1 LINREGQPSQE
12 REICMI
18 YINKNE
24 KSIYIR
30 CDCGCIGI
38 HLDKIYLED
47 EPVEYILSLSAN
59 AFYEQQGRFNNF
71 KRKIKMIWHILWHG
85 TYRFAEICL
94 SKESFERLKE
104 LIKNY
109 E

>member
-1 LINREGQPSQE
+1 
-12 REICMI
+12 MI

-30 CDCGCIGI
+30 CDCGCMGI
-38 HLDKIYLED
+38 HLDKIYLES
-47 EPVEYILSLSAN
+47 EPVEYILSLSVS
-59 AFYEQQGRFNNF
+59 AFYEQQGRFNNL
-71 KRKIKMIWHILWHG
+71 KRKLKMIWHILRHG
-85 TYRFAEICL
+85 THRFAGICL
-94 SKESFERLKE
+94 SVEDFKELKE